1 MARANGK
8 VILLGEHAV
17 VHGVAAI
24 AAGINRGATATA
36 RSAEMASVKVGSLA
50 ATSGDDSELGQALEA
65 LRAELAT
72 PPLAVDVALEIPPG
86 SGLGASAAIGVAVA
100 RATLD
105 ATGGGRSSEVPEPAE
120 RTEQVMRAANAW
132 ERVFHGNPSGIDT
145 SAATLGG
152 CISFTRQQGAKRL
165 SLGRSLQ
172 LAIAIA
178 GPPASTRKMVES
190 VARLKEHSPG
200 LVGETLDGI
209 ASAVNRAEGALATG
223 DVEKLGELLNE
234 NHELLKHLSVST
246 EAIELACALARD
258 AGALGAKL
266 TGAGGGGAVVA
277 LVQSDPEP
285 VLSAWRNRA
294 LHCFCC
300 TVEATRE
307 HSPAT
312 RRVV

>member
-17 VHGVAAI
+17 VYGVAAI

-36 RSAEMASVKVGSLA
+36 GAAEVASVKVGSLA

-65 LRAELAT
+65 LRAELAA
-72 PPLAVDVALEIPPG
+72 PPLAIEVVLEIPPG
-86 SGLGASAAIGVAVA
+86 SGLGASAAIGAAVA

-105 ATGGGRSSEVPEPAE
+105 ATSDGRSSEIPEPAE
-120 RTEQVMRAANAW
+120 RTEQVLRAASAW

-152 CISFTRQQGAKRL
+152 CISFTRQQGARSL

-172 LAIAIA
+172 LAVAIA

-190 VARLKEHSPG
+190 VARLNEHKPG
-200 LVGETLDGI
+200 LVSETLEGI
-209 ASAVNRAEGALATG
+209 ASAVDRAEGALATG
-223 DVEKLGELLNE
+223 DVEKLGELLDE
-234 NHELLKHLSVST
+234 NHELLRGLSVST
-246 EAIELACALARD
+246 EEIERACALARG

-277 LVQSDPEP
+277 LVRSNPEP
-285 VLSAWRNRA
+285 VLSAWRDHA

-307 HSPAT
+307 RSPRV